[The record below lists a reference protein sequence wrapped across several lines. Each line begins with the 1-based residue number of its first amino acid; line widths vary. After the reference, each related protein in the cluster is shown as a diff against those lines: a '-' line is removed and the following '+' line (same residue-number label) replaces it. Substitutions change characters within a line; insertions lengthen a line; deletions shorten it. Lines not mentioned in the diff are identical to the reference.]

1 MFKKAR
7 LKLTGWYLL
16 IIMSVSILFSLI
28 VYQESTLEL
37 GRGLRMQALRFNS
50 RERVMEITSTNQPP
64 HPFDISVLEEAQKRI
79 AMQLLFINLG
89 ILILSGLSAY
99 FLAGKTLK
107 PIEKV
112 LDEQK
117 RFISDASH
125 ELRTPLTALKS
136 EIEVA
141 LRDKKLNLKE
151 AQKLLQSNLEE
162 VDKMQSLSN
171 YLLTLSRYQNTQL
184 KLDHEIVKTSEA
196 IQQALINT
204 KKIASIKNI
213 KIFSKGK
220 DVELETNYVSLV
232 ELLTILLDNAIKYS
246 RKEGS
251 IIISTKSD
259 KRKVYISVSDE
270 GIGIKASDLPY
281 IFNRFYRADISRN
294 KTQVEGYGLGLSI
307 AKSIAD
313 MLKGKI
319 TVESRPNKGSTF
331 QLIFSLRV

>member
-7 LKLTGWYLL
+7 LKLTCWYLL

-50 RERVMEITSTNQPP
+50 RERVMEITPTNQPP

-196 IQQALINT
+196 IQQALTNT

-213 KIFSKGK
+213 KISSKGK

-246 RKEGS
+246 HKGGS
-251 IIISTKSD
+251 VTIGTKSD
-259 KRKVYISVSDE
+259 ERKVYISVSDE

-319 TVESRPNKGSTF
+319 TVESRPNEGSTF